1 MEVNNVHIHKELDKI
16 YGNINM
22 NPGNTIT
29 QAQLYDSKI
38 TKNVISSEEQE
49 LCIFLY
55 TIFQYYIE
63 KATELMSQDEQDKKE
78 KAEKIIK
85 SLLESSFIH
94 HFRSNKIIYA
104 CLNGILNFYLGLV
117 NFGAEDQ
124 TTCEGPFIKALDFFN
139 TLPTIIKIRYI
150 NIYQEIYNNL
160 GMIYYNKGEIKKGL
174 QNLGKAEQMY
184 KVFNDLNGYNFTN
197 SFSQFM
203 KVCCS
208 LTDNNGAS
216 VSNNEIDFFNFYIDG
231 GLNKKSFEHNYTLTI
246 FYYAQAFTKLGF
258 RKKAIK
264 YCSLALKRQIEF
276 NEYELKDALVN
287 CINLS
292 YFYMENQHY
301 AQAEY
306 ILISAM
312 SLLPEDLNKKKKLR
326 AALQNQL
333 GKYFLE
339 RLKFASTQVKNNLFI
354 NQNEELSSIVN
365 KRIFTFNTL
374 NIVWP
379 KIEDI
384 TEIEQ
389 AKILFRLA
397 NTQFKKALEFYTLDG
412 YVTDHIQICENISQ
426 LYKYLIQF
434 EPDNNRVFAMLER
447 RINLLEP
454 IYKVINHKVYLVQW
468 QELSLELAEI
478 YGEIFESNYELIRLG
493 QKKVRVK
500 DIDEINSRGE
510 KCVYYY
516 QDIIDYLVNEYN
528 KEKEKN
534 VDDFVTIITIKSN
547 MARIISKLIY
557 QKNVKKKV
565 DAMKESLKLY
575 MEVKD
580 MLVNSP
586 GLLKEHEELK
596 ENLKMCEEMVQMLP
610 VKIDK
615 INRGEEFN

>member
-1 MEVNNVHIHKELDKI
+1 MEENNVKIHQELDKI
-16 YGNINM
+16 YGNINI
-22 NPGNTIT
+22 NPDNKIA
-29 QAQLYDSKI
+29 QAQLFDSKM

-63 KATELMSQDEQDKKE
+63 KASELMSSEEQEKKDK
-78 KAEKIIK
+78 AIKIIK
-85 SLLESSFIH
+85 SLLDSSFIH
-94 HFRSNKIIYA
+94 HFKSNKIIYA

-124 TTCEGPFIKALDFFN
+124 TICEAPFNKALDFFN

-160 GMIYYNKGEIKKGL
+160 GIIYYNKGEIKKGL

-197 SFSQFM
+197 SFTKFM
-203 KVCCS
+203 KMCCS
-208 LTDNNGAS
+208 LTDENGAS
-216 VSNNEIDFFNFYIDG
+216 MNSDIEFFNFYIDG

-264 YCSLALKRQIEF
+264 YCSLTLKRQIEF

-292 YFYMENQHY
+292 DFYMENQHY

-312 SLLPEDLNKKKKLR
+312 SLLPEDLSKKKKLR

-339 RLKFASTQVKNNLFI
+339 RLKFASTQNKNNIFI
-354 NQNEELSSIVN
+354 SQNEELSSIVN

-379 KIEDI
+379 KIEDVRD
-384 TEIEQ
+384 IEQ
-389 AKILFRLA
+389 AKILFRLS
-397 NTQFKKALEFYTLDG
+397 NTQFKKALEFYQIDG
-412 YVTDHIQICENISQ
+412 HVTENIQITRDISQ
-426 LYKYLIQF
+426 LYKFLISF

-454 IYKVINHKVYLVQW
+454 IYKAINHKVYLVQW

-478 YGEIFESNYELIRLG
+478 YGEIFESNYELIRLQ
-493 QKKVRVK
+493 QKKVRAK
-500 DIDEINSRGE
+500 DIDEINDKGE
-510 KCVYYY
+510 KCIYYY
-516 QDIIDYLVNEYN
+516 KDIIDYIVSEYN
-528 KEKEKN
+528 KETEKN

-547 MARIISKLIY
+547 IARIMSKLIY
-557 QKNVKKKV
+557 GHNIKKKV
-565 DAMKESLKLY
+565 EAMKESLKLY
-575 MEVKD
+575 TEVK
-580 MLVNSP
+580 S
-586 GLLKEHEELK
+586 LLKGASNFLNEHQVLK
-596 ENLKMCEEMVQMLP
+596 ENLKMCEEMVEMLP
-610 VKIDK
+610 LKIDK
-615 INRGEEFN
+615 INRGEEF

>member
-1 MEVNNVHIHKELDKI
+1 MEENNVKIHQELDKI
-16 YGNINM
+16 YGNINI
-22 NPGNTIT
+22 NPDNKIA
-29 QAQLYDSKI
+29 QAQLFDSKM

-63 KATELMSQDEQDKKE
+63 KASELMSSEEQEKKDK
-78 KAEKIIK
+78 AIKIIK
-85 SLLESSFIH
+85 SLLDSSFIH
-94 HFRSNKIIYA
+94 HFKSNKIIYA

-124 TTCEGPFIKALDFFN
+124 TICEAPFNKALDFFN

-160 GMIYYNKGEIKKGL
+160 GIIYYNKGEIKKGL

-197 SFSQFM
+197 SFTKFM
-203 KVCCS
+203 KMCCS
-208 LTDNNGAS
+208 LTDENGAS
-216 VSNNEIDFFNFYIDG
+216 MNNSDIEFFNFYIDG

-264 YCSLALKRQIEF
+264 YCSLTLKRQIEF

-292 YFYMENQHY
+292 DFYMENQHY

-312 SLLPEDLNKKKKLR
+312 SLLPEDLSKKKKLR

-339 RLKFASTQVKNNLFI
+339 RLKFASTQNKNNIFI
-354 NQNEELSSIVN
+354 SQNEELSSIVN

-379 KIEDI
+379 KIEDVRD
-384 TEIEQ
+384 IEQ
-389 AKILFRLA
+389 AKILFRLS
-397 NTQFKKALEFYTLDG
+397 NTQFKKALEFYQIDG
-412 YVTDHIQICENISQ
+412 HVTENIQITRDISQ
-426 LYKYLIQF
+426 LYKFLISF

-454 IYKVINHKVYLVQW
+454 IYKAINHKVYLVQW

-478 YGEIFESNYELIRLG
+478 YGEIFESNYELIRLQ
-493 QKKVRVK
+493 QKKVRAK
-500 DIDEINSRGE
+500 DIDEINDKGE
-510 KCVYYY
+510 KCIYYY
-516 QDIIDYLVNEYN
+516 KDIIDYIVSEYN
-528 KEKEKN
+528 KETEKN

-547 MARIISKLIY
+547 IARIMSKLIY
-557 QKNVKKKV
+557 GHNIKKKV
-565 DAMKESLKLY
+565 EAMKESLKLY
-575 MEVKD
+575 TEVK
-580 MLVNSP
+580 S
-586 GLLKEHEELK
+586 LLKGASNFLNEHQVLK
-596 ENLKMCEEMVQMLP
+596 ENLKMCEEMVEMLP
-610 VKIDK
+610 LKIDK
-615 INRGEEFN
+615 INRGEEF